1 MRLPFVV
8 DRTRIE
14 TFAGRG
20 TYSYCHPES
29 GFKPSWFAVIA
40 VDQVNVGISPPSA
53 HNRPPLPLPTSR
65 RTARTS
71 SDLGSDAGD
80 CGSRTHHRTTSWWSR
95 SCDRHSAAA
104 VAPADSGVLHL
115 RIRGGLVSPEGRR
128 RVALFLRVHP
138 PDVLRHVLHRGVNP
152 ALRSAEGAV
161 VRPVDPPARAPA
173 AARKRA

>member
-40 VDQVNVGISPPSA
+40 ADQVNVGISPPSA

-65 RTARTS
+65 RTARS
-71 SDLGSDAGD
+71 SPDLGSDPGHS
-80 CGSRTHHRTTSWWSR
+80 GSRTHHRTTSWWSR
-95 SCDRHSAAA
+95 PSDRHSAPAG
-104 VAPADSGVLHL
+104 APGDRRGVDR
-115 RIRGGLVSPEGRR
+115 RIRGGPR
-128 RVALFLRVHP
+128 
-138 PDVLRHVLHRGVNP
+138 
-152 ALRSAEGAV
+152 
-161 VRPVDPPARAPA
+161 
-173 AARKRA
+173 